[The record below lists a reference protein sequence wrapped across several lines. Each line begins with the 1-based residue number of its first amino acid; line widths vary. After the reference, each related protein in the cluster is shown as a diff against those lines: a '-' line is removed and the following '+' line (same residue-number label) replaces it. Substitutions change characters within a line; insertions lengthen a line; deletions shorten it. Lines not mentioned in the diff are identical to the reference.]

1 MKEWIAEEDESEPKE
16 RERKTG
22 GGHNKPTSMDPIPCR
37 SQVLGVASLGDEV
50 RPILGGIRRVAAKIA
65 LVPRVNLQG
74 C

>member
-1 MKEWIAEEDESEPKE
+1 MG
-16 RERKTG
+16 TT
-22 GGHNKPTSMDPIPCR
+22 NPTTLDPIPCR

-65 LVPRVNLQG
+65 LVPRVTLQG

>member
-1 MKEWIAEEDESEPKE
+1 MDGRTKKMRANRKNGK
-16 RERKTG
+16 REVGTT
-22 GGHNKPTSMDPIPCR
+22 NPTTMDPIPCR

-65 LVPRVNLQG
+65 LVPRVSLQG